1 ISAEEWY
8 TDAGVFAANRSLE
21 DFERRLKQ
29 AAAEGYQGVRAS
41 GDASWLPMRDW
52 ARFQDYERELHRR
65 VLRAGPSVRI
75 LCTYP
80 LDRCQTPECIEVF
93 CNHGSTLLS
102 KSGLWQQHAGQG
114 PGTTSET
121 PLWGALM
128 ATLNEPLVELDANG
142 AILRCNPAA

>member
-1 ISAEEWY
+1 MESYQTHPTKRNGHSAVFYNTPEQLLEILVPFFMEGLDLGCYCVWLIAPSLRIEDAKAALQPAVGDVDAYVRKGQLEFIPAEEWY

-65 VLRAGPSVRI
+65 A
-75 LCTYP
+75 
-80 LDRCQTPECIEVF
+80 
-93 CNHGSTLLS
+93 
-102 KSGLWQQHAGQG
+102 
-114 PGTTSET
+114 
-121 PLWGALM
+121 
-128 ATLNEPLVELDANG
+128 
-142 AILRCNPAA
+142 